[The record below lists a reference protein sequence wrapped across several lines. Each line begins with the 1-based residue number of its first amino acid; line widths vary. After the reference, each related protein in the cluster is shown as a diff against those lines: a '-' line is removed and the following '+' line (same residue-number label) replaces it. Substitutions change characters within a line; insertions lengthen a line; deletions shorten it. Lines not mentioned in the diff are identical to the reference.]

1 MTSPDPTNN
10 LQRVEFRL
18 SEGQIRRVDQIAH
31 ELSEPGPG
39 GRVTRA
45 DVLREAVAVFDIDPT
60 EESLTEGKIGDNS
73 DGGVE
78 A

>member
-1 MTSPDPTNN
+1 MAEPNPTTN

-18 SEGQIRRVDQIAH
+18 SDEQVERLDRIAH

-45 DVLREAVAVFDIDPT
+45 DVLREAVNDFDLDPET
-60 EESLTEGKIGDNS
+60 ESLSEGLLGQSNS
-73 DGGVE
+73 EEVD